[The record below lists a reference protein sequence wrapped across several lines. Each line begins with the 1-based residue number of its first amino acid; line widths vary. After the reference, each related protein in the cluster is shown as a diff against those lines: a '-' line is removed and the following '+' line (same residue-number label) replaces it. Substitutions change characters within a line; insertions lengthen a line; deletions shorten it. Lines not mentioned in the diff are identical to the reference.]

1 MKKSLIFTAMLC
13 LSAVSYAI
21 PIEQRALSTAVT
33 PETNTAQQ
41 GQQLWEN
48 KQEIQKLQ
56 TQVRQLLGKLEEQ
69 EHRLDE
75 LNKELQNRYTDLDQ
89 RFEILAEQVNG
100 PEDQPEADTDQT
112 ETPASS
118 STSTTLPTV
127 NNLKEATDQVAYNAA
142 YEAYQAGGATKAIP
156 LMVKFIDS
164 HPNSPYISHAH
175 FWLGEFNLQL
185 SPPKIHEARD
195 NFEVVVGNYPQSAK
209 APTALYRLI
218 EIAMKVDQDKL
229 KARSLYQQLIQK
241 YPNSSETKSARS
253 SFGL

>member
-1 MKKSLIFTAMLC
+1 MKKSFIFTAMLC
-13 LSAVSYAI
+13 LSSLTYAA
-21 PIEQRALSTAVT
+21 PIEQRALSTAVVADA
-33 PETNTAQQ
+33 TNTQQ

-48 KQEIQKLQ
+48 KQEIQRLQ
-56 TQVRQLLGKLEEQ
+56 SQVRQLLGKLEEQ

-89 RFEILAEQVNG
+89 RFEMLAEQVNG
-100 PEDQPEADTDQT
+100 TEDQPET
-112 ETPASS
+112 ETPDESSDTSISENKASS
-118 STSTTLPTV
+118 SQDIS
-127 NNLKEATDQVAYNAA
+127 DQAAYNAA
-142 YEAYQAGGATKAIP
+142 YEAYQAGGAAKAIP
-156 LMVKFIDS
+156 LMIAFIET

-185 SPPKIHEARD
+185 NPPKIHEARA
-195 NFEVVVGNYPQSAK
+195 NFEVVAGNYPQSAK

-218 EIAMKVDQDKL
+218 EIAMQIDQDKL

-241 YPNSSETKSARS
+241 HPNSSEAKSART